1 MKQVTIL
8 QRFLC
13 NYLSIEGRPLPTFI
27 IIGAQKGGTSSL
39 FNYLTHHPAI
49 LGSFIKE
56 VQFFTRRYSWGVRSY
71 RAFFPKPM
79 ESSIQGPYHAG
90 ESTPFYLFD
99 QQAPSRIHALLP
111 GVKLIAMLREPVE
124 RAYSHHKHNHRHG
137 LDSRPFA
144 EAIAADLERYKKH
157 GISRAP
163 GESVTSYRHH
173 SYVRRGFYTDQLQRW
188 VERFPQRNLL
198 MMKAEDFFADPAE
211 QTARAV
217 EFLGLPPAELPTGQA
232 YNQYAYVKKDRGDF
246 PELARLYEK
255 ANADLEKL
263 TGINW

>member
-99 QQAPSRIHALLP
+99 QQAPSRIHSLLP
-111 GVKLIAMLREPVE
+111 CVKLIAMLREPVE

-137 LDSRPFA
+137 LDSRTFE
-144 EAIAADLERYKKH
+144 EAIAADLEKFKRH
-157 GISRAP
+157 GIARAP
-163 GESVTSYRHH
+163 GESIHTYRHH
-173 SYVRRGFYTDQLQRW
+173 SYVRRGFYDMQLERW
-188 VERFPQRNLL
+188 FSRFPKENILVLR
-198 MMKAEDFFADPAE
+198 AEDFFANPGE
-211 QTARAV
+211 ITARSV
-217 EFLGLPPAELPTGQA
+217 EFLGLPPAELPTEQA
-232 YNQYAYVKKDRGDF
+232 HNQYTYVKKNRGDF
-246 PELARLYEK
+246 PELAELYEK
-255 ANADLEKL
+255 ANARLEKL